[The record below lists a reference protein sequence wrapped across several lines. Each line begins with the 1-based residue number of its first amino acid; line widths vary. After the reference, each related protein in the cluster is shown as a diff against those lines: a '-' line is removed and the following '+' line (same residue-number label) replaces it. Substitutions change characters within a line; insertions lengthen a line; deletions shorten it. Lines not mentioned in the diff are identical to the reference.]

1 MIRARFSPGMCFA
14 AGQRVSIPHLVSL
27 AVWLFVTFLAVVPNL
42 AAASDETEH
51 AAVAEPE
58 LHHDHVV
65 VGVKGVS
72 TMEQTYTA
80 GESLSLSGFGIA
92 GVAEKSLFHDRLSL
106 ELDLVFTT
114 PGDER
119 SLATEPLA
127 KVPWHLRSWLEPYAA
142 AGPMLVS
149 IRNDEGAHYWLGGGQ
164 LVFGALVWFAEMAGL
179 DLDLALGMA
188 RGPGMSMIEATF
200 ALGPVLRN

>member
-1 MIRARFSPGMCFA
+1 
-14 AGQRVSIPHLVSL
+14 LL
-27 AVWLFVTFLAVVPNL
+27 AVLPNF
-42 AAASDETEH
+42 ARASEQTEPPR
-51 AAVAEPE
+51 VLEPE
-58 LHHDHVV
+58 AHHDHVV

-72 TMEQTYTA
+72 TVEQTYTA
-80 GESLSLSGFGIA
+80 GRSLSLSGFGVA

-119 SLATEPLA
+119 SLATESLA
-127 KVPWHLRSWLEPYAA
+127 KVPWHLRPWLEPYAA

-149 IRNDEGAHYWLGGGQ
+149 IRNGEGEHYWLGGGQ
-164 LVFGALVWFAEMAGL
+164 LVLGALVWFAEMAGL
-179 DLDLALGMA
+179 DLDLALGAA
-188 RGPGMSMIEATF
+188 RGPNMSMIEATF